1 MRRWGLP
8 IVLLVVVLVAGGLAW
23 RAEADT
29 ADAAAPVPDTPEL
42 TTPLLSARR
51 APVWLIRPGGA
62 DRLQLAL
69 ADFLAQSPDPSCL
82 VVESGGQRIVDVNGN
97 ESLVPASNMKLLVA
111 VAALEE
117 LGPDTIFT
125 TTAASESGLGEG
137 GTLTGDLWL
146 VGGGDPLLGTD
157 DYLAGLEDPEQPHT
171 RLEDLADQL
180 VDGGL
185 TTIDGGVTGDD
196 TRYDN
201 ERTVAGWPERSTS
214 RSTPGPFTAL
224 AVNDGFESYAL
235 DPESDETPQPAD
247 DPPLM
252 AAEVFE
258 QLLVDRGVEV
268 RGAASAAAAPD
279 DLVALAT
286 VDSRPLVDVVGQ
298 MLTTSDNTTAELLV
312 KELGLAR
319 VGEGSTAAGTR
330 AVADVLGELGLPT
343 EGLVVADGSGLH
355 DDDRVS
361 CDLLTAVLLRA
372 GPDSDMAESL
382 AVAGESGTLEERF
395 LDSFVSGR
403 LRAKTGSLNEST
415 ALSGYVDTLA
425 GLDLVFAYVGNGS
438 GLSAEIETL
447 YDQQDLLGDALV
459 RYPEGPALE
468 DLAPLPVG
476 GG

>member
-1 MRRWGLP
+1 
-8 IVLLVVVLVAGGLAW
+8 
-23 RAEADT
+23 
-29 ADAAAPVPDTPEL
+29 
-42 TTPLLSARR
+42 
-51 APVWLIRPGGA
+51 
-62 DRLQLAL
+62 
-69 ADFLAQSPDPSCL
+69 
-82 VVESGGQRIVDVNGN
+82 
-97 ESLVPASNMKLLVA
+97 
-111 VAALEE
+111 
-117 LGPDTIFT
+117 
-125 TTAASESGLGEG
+125 
-137 GTLTGDLWL
+137 
-146 VGGGDPLLGTD
+146 
-157 DYLAGLEDPEQPHT
+157 
-171 RLEDLADQL
+171 
-180 VDGGL
+180 
-185 TTIDGGVTGDD
+185 
-196 TRYDN
+196 
-201 ERTVAGWPERSTS
+201 
-214 RSTPGPFTAL
+214 
-224 AVNDGFESYAL
+224 
-235 DPESDETPQPAD
+235 
-247 DPPLM
+247 M

-425 GLDLVFAYVGNGS
+425 GLDLVFAYVANGS